1 MATPPCTFTS
11 EQETEIVARYQ
22 SGGTI
27 KEIATSVGTGRR
39 PVVRLLQL
47 REVYDPDRPSVPSR
61 YSDAQKRE
69 MAERYAA
76 GASLSA
82 LGGAFGCS
90 GVHVLQILRAQGV
103 QTRPAGGGSVKRVGF
118 TPEQESEM
126 AERYADGATCAALA
140 REYGCSV
147 NPIRRV
153 LIEQGVYEGPR
164 FRRGA
169 GYTRAQ
175 KRQMAERYEA
185 GASIAAIA
193 KEFGSNGN
201 TVWKILTHAGV
212 EMRDHAWRGGRVRA
226 TGGYTAVAADR
237 DDPLAVAMANVTG
250 YVLEHRLVMAH
261 SLGRPLTRSET
272 VHHINGD
279 RTDNRP
285 ENLQLRQGRHGK
297 GVRTVCLDCGSSN
310 VGHADI

>member
-11 EQETEIVARYQ
+11 EQETEIVTRYQ
-22 SGGTI
+22 SGETI

-69 MAERYAA
+69 MAEQYAA
-76 GASLSA
+76 GAGLKA
-82 LGGAFGCS
+82 VADAFGCTD
-90 GVHVLQILRAQGV
+90 GHVLRILHARGV
-103 QTRPAGGGSVKRVGF
+103 QMRPARRPVARSRF

-140 REYGCSV
+140 REHGCSV

-201 TVWKILTHAGV
+201 TVWKILTHSGV
-212 EMRDHAWRGGRVRA
+212 EMRDNAWRGGRVKA
-226 TGGYTAVAADR
+226 TGGYIAVAADR

-272 VHHINGD
+272 VHHVNGR

-310 VGHADI
+310 VGHVDI